1 MKVNR
6 LLMRLV
12 PLAVLPALAGCLSPS
27 HPPEVACWNIEYSA
41 PSAPSAA
48 EPSFGVARVSQVT
61 VRAPYGAK
69 SIAVLRGNGT
79 VAFDPYNEFA
89 AGVAQLMKG
98 TFAEALEGSGLFN
111 SVVGS
116 SSSAGSDVFAEVTVT
131 RLALDCREQGKRKA
145 VADVSVML
153 VRGRD
158 IEAKASGSGEADALD
173 GNYGKAFSSAVSD
186 ALAKAVK
193 GLCGEKEK
201 DAKQ

>member
-1 MKVNR
+1 MIARANSLR
-6 LLMRLV
+6 FLPLV
-12 PLAVLPALAGCLSPS
+12 VLPALAGCLSPS
-27 HPPEVACWNIEYSA
+27 HPPEVACWNLEYTAPAASSA
-41 PSAPSAA
+41 EAKPK
-48 EPSFGVARVSQVT
+48 FGVVRVSQVM

-98 TFAEALEGSGLFN
+98 MVAEAMEGSGLFD

-116 SSSAGSDVFAEVTVT
+116 SSSAGSDVFAEATVT

-153 VRGRD
+153 VSGRD
-158 IEAKASGSGEADALD
+158 IVAKASGSGEASASD
-173 GNYGKAFSSAVSD
+173 GNYGKAFSRAVSD
-186 ALAKAVK
+186 ALAKALK
-193 GLCGEKEK
+193 GLCGEK

>member
-1 MKVNR
+1 MKANR

-89 AGVAQLMKG
+89 AGVAQLLKG
-98 TFAEALEGSGLFN
+98 TVAEAMEKSGLFN
-111 SVVGS
+111 AVVGA
-116 SSSAGSDVFAEVTVT
+116 SSSAGSDVFTEATVT
-131 RLALDCREQGKRKA
+131 RLALDCREQGRRKV
-145 VADVSVML
+145 VADVCVIL
-153 VRGRD
+153 VSGRD
-158 IEAKASGSGEADALD
+158 IVASASGSGTADAAD
-173 GNYGKAFSSAVSD
+173 GNYGKAFSRAVSD
-186 ALAKAVK
+186 ALANALR
-193 GLCGEKEK
+193 GLGDGK
-201 DAKQ
+201 DKKK

>member
-1 MKVNR
+1 MKANN
-6 LLMRLV
+6 LLPLV
-12 PLAVLPALAGCLSPS
+12 VLPVLAGCLSPS
-27 HPPEVACWNIEYSA
+27 HPPEVACWNIEYAATSA
-41 PSAPSAA
+41 ASAA
-48 EPSFGVARVSQVT
+48 EPRFGVARVSQVM

-98 TFAEALEGSGLFN
+98 TFAEAMEKSGLF
-111 SVVGS
+111 SAVIGA
-116 SSSAGSDVFAEVTVT
+116 SSSAGSDVFAEASVT
-131 RLALDCREQGKRKA
+131 RLALDCREQGRRKA

-158 IEAKASGSGEADALD
+158 IAATASGSGEADATD
-173 GNYGKAFSSAVSD
+173 GNYGKAFSRAVSD
-186 ALAKAVK
+186 ALVKALD
-193 GLCGEKEK
+193 GLCGEK

>member
-41 PSAPSAA
+41 PAAPSAA
-48 EPSFGVARVSQVT
+48 EPRFGVARVSQVT

-89 AGVAQLMKG
+89 AGVAQLLKG
-98 TFAEALEGSGLFN
+98 TVAEAMEKSGLFN
-111 SVVGS
+111 AVVGA
-116 SSSAGSDVFAEVTVT
+116 SSSAGSDVFAEATVT
-131 RLALDCREQGKRKA
+131 RLALDCREQGRRKA
-145 VADVSVML
+145 VADVCVML
-153 VRGRD
+153 VSGRD
-158 IEAKASGSGEADALD
+158 IVASASGSGTADAAD
-173 GNYGKAFSSAVSD
+173 GNYGKAFSRAVSD
-186 ALAKAVK
+186 ALANALR
-193 GLCGEKEK
+193 GLGDGK
-201 DAKQ
+201 DKKK

>member
-1 MKVNR
+1 MIAHGHSLR
-6 LLMRLV
+6 LLPLV
-12 PLAVLPALAGCLSPS
+12 VLPAMAGCLSPS
-27 HPPEVACWNIEYSA
+27 HPPEVACWNLEYTA
-41 PSAPSAA
+41 PSATSAA
-48 EPSFGVARVSQVT
+48 AKPRFGVARASQVM
-61 VRAPYGAK
+61 VRAPYSAK

-98 TFAEALEGSGLFN
+98 IVAEAMEDSGLFD

-116 SSSAGSDVFAEVTVT
+116 SSSAGSDVFAEATVT

-158 IEAKASGSGEADALD
+158 IAAKASGSGEADASD
-173 GNYGKAFSSAVSD
+173 SNYGKAFSCAVSD
-186 ALAKAVK
+186 ALATALK
-193 GLCGEKEK
+193 GLCGKK

>member
-89 AGVAQLMKG
+89 AGVAQLLKG
-98 TFAEALEGSGLFN
+98 TVAEAMEKSGLFN
-111 SVVGS
+111 AVVGA
-116 SSSAGSDVFAEVTVT
+116 SSSAGSDVFAEATVT
-131 RLALDCREQGKRKA
+131 RLALDCREQGRRKA
-145 VADVSVML
+145 VADVCVML
-153 VRGRD
+153 VSGRD
-158 IEAKASGSGEADALD
+158 IVASASGSGTADAAD
-173 GNYGKAFSSAVSD
+173 GNYGKAFSRAVSD
-186 ALAKAVK
+186 ALANALR
-193 GLCGEKEK
+193 GLGDGK
-201 DAKQ
+201 DKKK

>member
-48 EPSFGVARVSQVT
+48 EPSFGVVRVSQVT

-89 AGVAQLMKG
+89 AGVAQLLKG
-98 TFAEALEGSGLFN
+98 TVAEAMEKSGLFN
-111 SVVGS
+111 AVVGA
-116 SSSAGSDVFAEVTVT
+116 SSSAGSDVFAEATVT
-131 RLALDCREQGKRKA
+131 RLALDCREQGRRKA
-145 VADVSVML
+145 VADVCVML
-153 VRGRD
+153 VSGRD
-158 IEAKASGSGEADALD
+158 IVASASGSGTADAAD
-173 GNYGKAFSSAVSD
+173 GNYGKAFSRAVSD
-186 ALAKAVK
+186 ALANALR
-193 GLCGEKEK
+193 GLGDGK
-201 DAKQ
+201 DKKK

>member
-1 MKVNR
+1 MIARANSLR
-6 LLMRLV
+6 FLPLV
-12 PLAVLPALAGCLSPS
+12 VLPALAGCLSPS
-27 HPPEVACWNIEYSA
+27 HPPEVACWNLEYTAPAASSA
-41 PSAPSAA
+41 EAKPK
-48 EPSFGVARVSQVT
+48 FGVVRVSQVM

-79 VAFDPYNEFA
+79 VVA

-98 TFAEALEGSGLFN
+98 MVAEAMEGSGLFD

-116 SSSAGSDVFAEVTVT
+116 SSSAGSDVFAEATVT

-153 VRGRD
+153 VSGRD
-158 IEAKASGSGEADALD
+158 IVAKASGSGEASASD
-173 GNYGKAFSSAVSD
+173 GNYGKAFSRAVSD
-186 ALAKAVK
+186 ALAKALK
-193 GLCGEKEK
+193 GLCGEK